1 MLNKAIQTITNE
13 LNDEKISFVAN
24 IESLSAEMQLLNNF
38 NNRNQLKKADL
49 FRLELL

>member
-1 MLNKAIQTITNE
+1 VLNKAIQPITNE

-24 IESLSAEMQLLNNF
+24 IESLLVAMQLLNNP
-38 NNRNQLKKADL
+38 NNGNQLKQADM

>member
-13 LNDEKISFVAN
+13 LNDEKRTFIAN
-24 IESLSAEMQLLNNF
+24 IESLYAEMQLLNNF
-38 NNRNQLKKADL
+38 NNGTQLKKADL

>member
-13 LNDEKISFVAN
+13 LNDEKISFVASL
-24 IESLSAEMQLLNNF
+24 ESLSVEMQLLNNLK
-38 NNRNQLKKADL
+38 NGNQLKKADL